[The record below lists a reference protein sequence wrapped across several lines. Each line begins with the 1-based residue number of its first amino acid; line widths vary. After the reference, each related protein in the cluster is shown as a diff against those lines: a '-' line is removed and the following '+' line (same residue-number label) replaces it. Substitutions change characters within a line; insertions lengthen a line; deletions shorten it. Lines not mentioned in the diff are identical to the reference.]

1 MSKVVWHPVPVMK
14 NRNNRNGICRV
25 TLEPDL
31 EQEACLL
38 TPEKRLAMA
47 KQFRRWARQL
57 EVSAHIMIA
66 DRRRAYAGRRTPS
79 LKAVPKRKLRW
90 N

>member
-1 MSKVVWHPVPVMK
+1 
-14 NRNNRNGICRV
+14 
-25 TLEPDL
+25 
-31 EQEACLL
+31 LL

-47 KQFRRWARQL
+47 KQLRRWARQL